1 MTCATCI
8 LSCDPSEP
16 DVTVHQPTNLS
27 IFRWKRSHG
36 IDNRHSS
43 PQWTTMEI
51 LIWRRLSDEQTSDD
65 VGQIGSYDDQMI
77 SVSIRILLRRGTG
90 DIKAAIEL
98 KSFQKLEGA
107 WKTLEGSGKTSR
119 AAFSRWTNRLVGV
132 WKKRE
137 CRLGNLICWETYSI
151 CKLQCLINVLN
162 PKTYLSSLAKHSLL
176 LLICT
181 FPSPVK
187 ENISR
192 RPKNKLQKFNP
203 SATWIS
209 SPAR

>member
-1 MTCATCI
+1 MI
-8 LSCDPSEP
+8 WS
-16 DVTVHQPTNLS
+16 DVTWHVQRAYCHVIRLSQMWLSTNLS

-151 CKLQCLINVLN
+151 CKLQCLQYA
-162 PKTYLSSLAKHSLL
+162 YL
-176 LLICT
+176 CMGW
-181 FPSPVK
+181 
-187 ENISR
+187 N
-192 RPKNKLQKFNP
+192 
-203 SATWIS
+203 
-209 SPAR
+209 